1 MHEYSIVRALLD
13 RVEQEA
19 RAHGA
24 DAVVRIHVAIG
35 ELAGV
40 EAPLLA
46 SAFELARAGTRA
58 AGAELELRA
67 VAPRWICRSCA
78 LEIPPGGALRCATCD
93 APARLVAGDELILER
108 LEMEVA

>member
-1 MHEYSIVRALLD
+1 VHEYSIVHALLD
-13 RVEQEA
+13 RVEREA

-24 DAVVRIHVAIG
+24 DAVVRIQLAIG

-67 VAPRWICRSCA
+67 VAPRWVCRSCEM
-78 LEIPPGGALRCATCD
+78 EIPAGGALRCVSCD
-93 APARLVAGDELILER
+93 APARLAAGDELILER

>member
-24 DAVVRIHVAIG
+24 DTVVRIRLAIG
-35 ELAGV
+35 ALSGV

-46 SAFELARAGTRA
+46 SAFELARIGTCA
-58 AGAELELRA
+58 EGAELEMRT
-67 VAPRWICRSCA
+67 VDPRWVCRDCERA
-78 LEIPPGGALRCATCD
+78 IPAGDALRCGACG
-93 APARLVAGDELILER
+93 APARLAAGDELILER